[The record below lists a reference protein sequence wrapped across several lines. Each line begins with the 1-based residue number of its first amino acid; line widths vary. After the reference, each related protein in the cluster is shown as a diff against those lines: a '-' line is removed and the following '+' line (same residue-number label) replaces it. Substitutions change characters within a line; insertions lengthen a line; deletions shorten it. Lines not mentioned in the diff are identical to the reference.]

1 MFNTHITF
9 NLFDLIVTSV
19 VAASVVASLFRGFI
33 SEVLSISA
41 WVGAALV
48 TLFWVDD
55 ATQFLLP
62 FIKDNFTATVFA
74 TLGTYFLTLTGLS
87 FFNGTIV
94 KKYIRPGVE
103 LGFNDKISGS
113 VLGLVK
119 GWLLVVVGFIIFT
132 FSYEQKAE
140 SYPDWVKSS
149 NLLPYVEQSA
159 TYVTKILPDYLT
171 IPETNISGNNIGG
184 ATQSRGPLS
193 VR

>member
-19 VAASVVASLFRGFI
+19 VAASVLASLFRGFI
-33 SEVLSISA
+33 SEVLSIGA
-41 WVGAALV
+41 WVGAALI

-55 ATQFLLP
+55 ATEFLLP

-74 TLGTYFLTLTGLS
+74 TLGTYLLTLTGLS

-94 KKYIRPGVE
+94 KKYIRPGIE

-140 SYPDWVKSS
+140 SYPEWVKTAS
-149 NLLPYVEQSA
+149 LLPYVEQSA
-159 TYVTKILPDYLT
+159 TYVTKILPDYLK
-171 IPETNISGNNIGG
+171 IPETNIAGNKAGES
-184 ATQSRGPLS
+184 TQSRGPLS